1 MPDACYASGV
11 RRPLASVSIVIRCF
25 NESASLRAIVRR
37 VLDSPLSLRKEV
49 IIVDDG
55 SADGSAAIV
64 DELAA
69 AGSPREGDRV
79 IAIYHQTN
87 RGKGAALRSGIE
99 QSTGDIVIIQDADLE
114 LDPAEYER
122 LIAPV
127 LRCDADVVLGSRF
140 RGSNAIRLKTRAQ
153 NRALALLTNV
163 LYGSRLTDVTTA
175 YRVFR
180 RELIQSVRLESRR
193 FEIESEIT
201 AKLLGLG
208 VRMVE
213 VPVSYRPRSAEEGK
227 KIRWTDGLAAAVTLV
242 RWRLA
247 PLSSFAAVRAVRRSV
262 G

>member
-1 MPDACYASGV
+1 V
-11 RRPLASVSIVIRCF
+11 RRPLASVSIVIPCF

-114 LDPAEYER
+114 YNPDDYPALVR
-122 LIAPV
+122 PIVDGVAS
-127 LRCDADVVLGSRF
+127 VV
-140 RGSNAIRLKTRAQ
+140 
-153 NRALALLTNV
+153 
-163 LYGSRLTDVTTA
+163 YGSRWLNRHLPRGRKDTGNTSPGTG
-175 YRVFR
+175 
-180 RELIQSVRLESRR
+180 SS
-193 FEIESEIT
+193 
-201 AKLLGLG
+201 
-208 VRMVE
+208 
-213 VPVSYRPRSAEEGK
+213 PRPP
-227 KIRWTDGLAAAVTLV
+227 T
-242 RWRLA
+242 
-247 PLSSFAAVRAVRRSV
+247 
-262 G
+262 